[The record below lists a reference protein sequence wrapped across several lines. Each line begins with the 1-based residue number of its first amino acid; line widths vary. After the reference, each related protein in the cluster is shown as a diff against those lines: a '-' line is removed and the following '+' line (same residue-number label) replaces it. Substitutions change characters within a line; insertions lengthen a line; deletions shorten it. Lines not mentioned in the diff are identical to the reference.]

1 VRGPLDVER
10 QACGREFSSGR
21 GGRSV
26 EEARVRQLQDVPI
39 VEVPDVVPQRRSMP
53 SSILRAMRPLQW
65 SKNVLVF
72 AAAGAAGVLGEPSI
86 LWRASLAFVAFSL
99 IASAT
104 YLVNDVLDAS
114 FDRLHP
120 LKRLRPVACGELSD
134 RVALVVSGVLFA
146 LGAAASTALGLRF
159 VVVVVAYVAMSV
171 TYSLRLKRVA
181 VLEMAAVAGGF
192 VLRAVAGSAATGVP
206 PSAWFLILACSGA
219 MFVVAGK
226 RLADAGAPRT
236 EDDRTSDRPP
246 YPVEFLRG
254 AWVLAGGVT
263 VTAYCLWAFAVPHTV
278 DGIAWSQVS
287 IVPFAIAIF
296 RYAYAIELGGA
307 GAPERLFLRDRVL
320 EALTVAWIVV
330 YALGVYL
337 R

>member
-1 VRGPLDVER
+1 MR
-10 QACGREFSSGR
+10 Q
-21 GGRSV
+21 V
-26 EEARVRQLQDVPI
+26 QDVSI
-39 VEVPDVVPQRRSMP
+39 VEVPEPGPRRRSAP
-53 SSILRAMRPLQW
+53 GSILYAMRPLQW

-72 AAAGAAGVLGEPSI
+72 AAAGAAGVLARPSI

-104 YLVNDVLDAS
+104 YLVNDVLDAR

-120 LKRLRPVACGELSD
+120 LKRFRPVACGELSA
-134 RVALVVSGVLFA
+134 RAALVASGVLFV
-146 LGAAASTALGLRF
+146 LGTGVSVVLGPRF
-159 VVVVVAYVAMSV
+159 VAVVAVYVAMSV
-171 TYSLRLKRVA
+171 AYSVRLKRLA
-181 VLEMAAVAGGF
+181 VLEMAVVASGF

-226 RLADAGAPRT
+226 RLADAHSKAS
-236 EDDRTSDRPP
+236 EESRTSDRPP
-246 YPVEFLRG
+246 YPEEFLRG

-296 RYAYAIELGGA
+296 RYAYSIELGGA

-320 EALTVAWIVV
+320 EGLTVAWIVV

>member
-1 VRGPLDVER
+1 
-10 QACGREFSSGR
+10 
-21 GGRSV
+21 V
-26 EEARVRQLQDVPI
+26 EEVRVPQLQDVPI
-39 VEVPDVVPQRRSMP
+39 VEVPDVVPRPSLA
-53 SSILRAMRPLQW
+53 SSIIRAMRPLQW

-72 AAAGAAGVLGEPSI
+72 AAAGAAGELGRPAI
-86 LWRASLAFVAFSL
+86 LWRASLAFAVFCL

-104 YLVNDVLDAS
+104 YLVNDVLDAH

-120 LKRLRPVACGELSD
+120 LKRFRPVACGELTA
-134 RVALVVSGVLFA
+134 RTALVVSGVLFA
-146 LGAAASTALGLRF
+146 LGAVASGALGARF
-159 VVVVVAYVAMSV
+159 LIVVAAYVAMSV

-181 VLEMAAVAGGF
+181 VLEIVAVASGF

-226 RLADAGAPRT
+226 RLAGAHAVAS
-236 EDDRTSDRPP
+236 EEDRTSDRPP
-246 YPVEFLRG
+246 YPAEFLRG
-254 AWVLAGGVT
+254 AWVLAGGVS

-287 IVPFAIAIF
+287 ILPFAIAIF
-296 RYAYAIELGGA
+296 RYAYSIELGGA
-307 GAPERLFLRDRVL
+307 GAPERLLLRDRVL
-320 EALTVAWIVV
+320 EALVIAWIVV

>member
-1 VRGPLDVER
+1 
-10 QACGREFSSGR
+10 
-21 GGRSV
+21 V

-39 VEVPDVVPQRRSMP
+39 VEVPDVVPRRRSLP
-53 SSILRAMRPLQW
+53 SSVLRAMRPLQW

-72 AAAGAAGVLGEPSI
+72 AAAGAAGVLGEPAV
-86 LWRASLAFVAFSL
+86 LWRAALAFVAFSL

-104 YLVNDVLDAS
+104 YLVNDVLDAR

-120 LKRLRPVACGELSD
+120 LKRFRPVACGELSAGT
-134 RVALVVSGVLFA
+134 ALVVSGVLFV
-146 LGAAASTALGLRF
+146 LGAAASGVLGLRF
-159 VVVVVAYVAMSV
+159 VVVVGAYVAMSV

-181 VLEMAAVAGGF
+181 VLEMAAVASGF

-226 RLADAGAPRT
+226 RLADVHATGPN
-236 EDDRTSDRPP
+236 EEKVEERTSDRPP

>member
-1 VRGPLDVER
+1 
-10 QACGREFSSGR
+10 
-21 GGRSV
+21 
-26 EEARVRQLQDVPI
+26 
-39 VEVPDVVPQRRSMP
+39 
-53 SSILRAMRPLQW
+53 
-65 SKNVLVF
+65 
-72 AAAGAAGVLGEPSI
+72 
-86 LWRASLAFVAFSL
+86 
-99 IASAT
+99 
-104 YLVNDVLDAS
+104 
-114 FDRLHP
+114 
-120 LKRLRPVACGELSD
+120 
-134 RVALVVSGVLFA
+134 
-146 LGAAASTALGLRF
+146 
-159 VVVVVAYVAMSV
+159 
-171 TYSLRLKRVA
+171 
-181 VLEMAAVAGGF
+181 MAAVAGGF
-192 VLRAVAGSAATGVP
+192 VLRAVAGSAATGVS

-226 RLADAGAPRT
+226 RLADARVSRPAEET
-236 EDDRTSDRPP
+236 VDDRASDRPP

-254 AWVLAGGVT
+254 AWVLAGAVT

-320 EALTVAWIVV
+320 ETLTVAWIVV

>member
-1 VRGPLDVER
+1 M
-10 QACGREFSSGR
+10 
-21 GGRSV
+21 

-39 VEVPDVVPQRRSMP
+39 VEVPDVVPRRRSMP

-65 SKNVLVF
+65 PKNFLVF
-72 AAAGAAGVLGEPSI
+72 AAAGAAGVLGHPPI
-86 LWRASLAFVAFSL
+86 VWRASLAFVAFCV

-104 YLVNDVLDAS
+104 YLVNDVLDAR

-120 LKRLRPVACGELSD
+120 LKRFRPVASGELST
-134 RVALVVSGVLFA
+134 RTALVVSGLLLA
-146 LGAAASTALGLRF
+146 LGGVASGVLGPRF
-159 VVVVVAYVAMSV
+159 VVVVAVYVAMSI

-181 VLEMAAVAGGF
+181 VLEMTAVASGF

-226 RLADAGAPRT
+226 RLADARAT
-236 EDDRTSDRPP
+236 TSEEDRTSDRPP

-296 RYAYAIELGGA
+296 RYAYSIELGGA
-307 GAPERLFLRDRVL
+307 GAPERLFLHDHVL
-320 EALTVAWIVV
+320 EALTIAWVVV

>member
-1 VRGPLDVER
+1 M
-10 QACGREFSSGR
+10 
-21 GGRSV
+21 
-26 EEARVRQLQDVPI
+26 RQLQDVPI
-39 VEVPDVVPQRRSMP
+39 VEVPDEVPPPRGSL
-53 SSILRAMRPLQW
+53 SSVFRAMRPLQW

-72 AAAGAAGVLGEPSI
+72 AAPGAAGVLGEPAI
-86 LWRASLAFVAFSL
+86 LWRASLAFVAFCL

-104 YLVNDVLDAS
+104 YLVNDVLDAR

-120 LKRLRPVACGELSD
+120 LKRFRPIACGELSA
-134 RVALVVSGVLFA
+134 RTALVAGGVLFG
-146 LGAAASTALGLRF
+146 LGTAASALLGPRF
-159 VVVVVAYVAMSV
+159 LVVVAAYVAMSV
-171 TYSLRLKRVA
+171 TYSVRLKRVA
-181 VLEMAAVAGGF
+181 VLEMAAVASGF

-226 RLADAGAPRT
+226 RLADAHAT
-236 EDDRTSDRPP
+236 SAEEDRTSDRPP
-246 YPVEFLRG
+246 YPAEFLRG

-278 DGIAWSQVS
+278 DGVAWSQVS

-320 EALTVAWIVV
+320 EGLAVAWVVV

>member
-1 VRGPLDVER
+1 
-10 QACGREFSSGR
+10 
-21 GGRSV
+21 V
-26 EEARVRQLQDVPI
+26 EEARVRQLQDVAI
-39 VEVPDVVPQRRSMP
+39 VEVPDAVPRRRSTP

-104 YLVNDVLDAS
+104 YLVNDVLDAG

-120 LKRLRPVACGELSD
+120 LKRLRPVACGELSA
-134 RVALVVSGVLFA
+134 RTALVVSGVLFA
-146 LGAAASTALGLRF
+146 LGAAASGVLGLRF
-159 VVVVVAYVAMSV
+159 VVVVAAYIAMSV

-181 VLEMAAVAGGF
+181 VMEMAAVASGF

-226 RLADAGAPRT
+226 RLADARTSRT
-236 EDDRTSDRPP
+236 EEDRTSDRPP

-320 EALTVAWIVV
+320 ECLTVAWIVV